1 MIFHVADK
9 WNFWVGLI
17 AIIGAALL
25 VYWLVPESCPE
36 AARRQA
42 SILVLAAG
50 FWAFEIIP
58 LYATSLMVV
67 ILEILLLGRPGGDL
81 NMGPGGY
88 TVFLEPFAS
97 PVIMLFLG
105 GFILA
110 AAMHKHRVD
119 RVIARRLL
127 RIFGTK
133 PSVILFGFML
143 ITAFFSMWLS
153 NTATTAMLIAMIIP
167 LLGDLD
173 RDDPFRIALPLG
185 IAFSANIGGIGTP
198 VGTPPNAIALG
209 VLAERGIYISFTE
222 WMTFGIPTVIV
233 LIFASHFILLSLNR
247 PKHKSV
253 ELKIEQGR
261 PLDSSGF
268 LVAVITLFTILL
280 WISSAWHGLPEAAIA
295 LCATAVITGFGLL
308 DRSDLKHIEWDIL
321 VLMWGGLALGKGV
334 EISGLAD
341 WVLSSPLF
349 SQSGFWMLALF
360 CVSALI
366 LSTFISNTASANLIL
381 PLTVSLPG
389 VEPRQ
394 MAIMVAF
401 SCSLAMA
408 LPISTPPNAVAFS
421 TDTFSASDMR
431 RAGLLISIISLLIV
445 LLVFRFVVPV

>member
-1 MIFHVADK
+1 MVFNIPRK
-9 WNFWVGLI
+9 LSYWGGI
-17 AIIGAALL
+17 AGIVLSAIA
-25 VYWLVPESCPE
+25 VYWLLPESCPE
-36 AARRQA
+36 PARRLA
-42 SILVLAAG
+42 SILTLAAA
-50 FWAFEIIP
+50 FWAFEMIP
-58 LYATSLMVV
+58 LYATSLVVV
-67 ILEILLLGRPGGDL
+67 ILEILLLGLPGGAL

-119 RVIARRLL
+119 RVIARKLL
-127 RIFGTK
+127 RIFGSK

-153 NTATTAMLIAMIIP
+153 NTATTAMLIAMIMP
-167 LLGDLD
+167 LLGGLD

-222 WMTFGIPTVIV
+222 WMSFGIPIVII
-233 LIFASHFILLSLNR
+233 LILVSHFILLSLNR
-247 PKHKSV
+247 PKHRAI
-253 ELKIEQGR
+253 ELQIEQGR
-261 PLDSSGF
+261 PLDASGF
-268 LVAVITLFTILL
+268 LVSAITLCTILL
-280 WISSAWHGLPEAAIA
+280 WVSSAWHGLPEAAVA
-295 LCATAVITGFGLL
+295 LCATAAITGFGLL
-308 DRSDLKHIEWDIL
+308 ERDDLKHIEWDIL

-341 WVLSSPLF
+341 WVLASPWF
-349 SQSGFWMLALF
+349 AKTGFWMLALF
-360 CVSALI
+360 CVTALV

-381 PLTVSLPG
+381 PMAVSLPG
-389 VEPRQ
+389 AEPRQ
-394 MAIMVAF
+394 MAIMVAL

-431 RAGLLISIISLLIV
+431 RAGLLISTISFLIV
-445 LLVFRFVVPV
+445 LLVFRFVVIT